1 MSAVLDLLSLLRM
14 AIGLVLF
21 AVVAQ

>member
-1 MSAVLDLLSLLRM
+1 MNAVIDLLSLLWM